1 MTQWTAMEG
10 SEKDWKEIV
19 ADTNNKLTNCSPAM
33 PFLLPTTT
41 NAEND
46 TLRPSV
52 PVMFMTV
59 LNYK

>member
-1 MTQWTAMEG
+1 MEG

>member
-1 MTQWTAMEG
+1 MLSTSLHHKMPHHT
-10 SEKDWKEIV
+10 
-19 ADTNNKLTNCSPAM
+19 TNKLTNCLPAM

-41 NAEND
+41 NAEKV